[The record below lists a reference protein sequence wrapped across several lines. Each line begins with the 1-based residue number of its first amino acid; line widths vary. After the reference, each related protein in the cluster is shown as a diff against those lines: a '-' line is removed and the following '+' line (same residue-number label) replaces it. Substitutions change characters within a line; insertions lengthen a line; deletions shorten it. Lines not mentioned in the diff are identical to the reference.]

1 MKTIKYVIFLGLLT
15 CQLQGEENNMIQTH
29 HTVVAIVE
37 AKPGKEEALKQALA
51 QVVAPSRAEPAC
63 IEYRLHQD
71 ATNPAVFILY
81 ENWKSK
87 ELHAQQF
94 QKPYIIELAQK
105 LGDLLAKPY
114 QGFFADEIEKQ
125 N

>member
-1 MKTIKYVIFLGLLT
+1 MKTIKHFIFVGLLT
-15 CQLQGEENNMIQTH
+15 CQLHGEENNMTQKNY
-29 HTVVAIVE
+29 TVIAIVE
-37 AKPGKEEALKQALA
+37 AKAGKETELKQALE
-51 QVVAPSRAEPAC
+51 QIVAPSRAKPAC

-94 QKPYIIELAQK
+94 QKPYILELIPK
-105 LGDLLAKPY
+105 LSDLLAKPY
-114 QGFFADEIEKQ
+114 QGFFAHEIEA